1 MQNDHGAAVG
11 RLNAGEPIAPLEFSW
26 IERAW
31 NVMSHLDRER
41 RQIVGIHLGAI
52 AGNDAN
58 LASLSPDE
66 RIAFSFRYALLDALI
81 MTGILD
87 RYMDDAKLREK
98 VFAAAATLPCDKN
111 DLGEAMML
119 KRLRESPPDIVQKM
133 IEEMRQAGYDPDHPR
148 LGEKFTAWM
157 DHNV

>member
-1 MQNDHGAAVG
+1 MMQNDDGAALA

-26 IERAW
+26 MERAW
-31 NVMSHLDRER
+31 NLWSHLVRER
-41 RQIVGIHLGAI
+41 RQTVGIHLGAI
-52 AGNDAN
+52 AGNEAN
-58 LASLSPDE
+58 LASLSPDQ

-81 MTGILD
+81 TAGILD

-119 KRLRESPPDIVQKM
+119 KRLRESPQQVK
-133 IEEMRQAGYDPDHPR
+133 GYKTAFCP
-148 LGEKFTAWM
+148 LG
-157 DHNV
+157 